1 MNIIQAIE
9 SDKVFKPLFRDLRSW
24 RAWLVFLK
32 ALFALPMERDERR
45 LFKKCTGLKKAPAM
59 QARESYVI
67 AGRRSGKSFI
77 SAVVSVFLALFHD
90 WKPFL
95 ATGEKGWIFIIA
107 TDRAQAKII
116 KNYVSGILASSP
128 LFRKAVK
135 KELRDE
141 IELQNNIIIS
151 IKTCDFRSI
160 RGYTVVAAICEE
172 LAFWKDE
179 QSANPAQEVLV
190 ALKPALATVAGSLL
204 IGISTPYSRSGVLWD
219 MYRERGERGA
229 PLVWQAPTQTMN
241 PLIDKRIIKSALKED
256 RSAASAEWLAKFRTD
271 VESFLPLDL
280 IEIAVYENRIELPKL
295 EDVRYFAFCD
305 PSGGR
310 QDSMT
315 LAISHKDSNTGKIIL
330 DVLREAR
337 PPFKPDSVVEE
348 FSQVLKQFEIAQVES
363 DRYAGEWVTSSFR
376 DHGIMVEPA
385 KLSTSEIYLAALPL
399 FSNASVELLDNKRLV
414 SQLRGLERRTRSGGK
429 DLVTHYL
436 GGHDDLANSA
446 CGVIVRVHSNA
457 SIIRDEPPSLGY
469 SEEVMTEEEKIKRA
483 FDSELRGEKKK
494 AEDEEGLDADF
505 NESEWDLT
513 KMSAIDTM
521 RECDKIEGKKGK
533 EPLVKFFKN

>member
-1 MNIIQAIE
+1 M
-9 SDKVFKPLFRDLRSW
+9 
-24 RAWLVFLK
+24 FLK
-32 ALFALPMERDERR
+32 SLFALPMDKGERR
-45 LFKKCTGLKKAPAM
+45 VFKKCTGLKKAPTM
-59 QARESYVI
+59 QAREAYVV

-95 ATGEKGWIFIIA
+95 ATGEKGWIFIVA

-135 KELRDE
+135 RELRDE

-190 ALKPALATVAGSLL
+190 ALKPALATVSGSLL

-241 PLIDKRIIKSALKED
+241 PTVSKKLINDAFKED

-280 IEIAVYENRIELPKL
+280 VEIAVYENRLELPKL
-295 EDVRYFAFCD
+295 EGVRYFAFCD

-330 DVLREAR
+330 DVLKEAR

-385 KLSTSEIYLAALPL
+385 KLSASEIYLSALPL
-399 FSNASVELLDNKRLV
+399 FSNASVEFLDNKRLV

-429 DLVTHYL
+429 DLVTHYP